1 MVKRKNDSS
10 SLTGMQMISRPT
22 SLGLA
27 LTVLSLASCGDSETT
42 RTGREWIN
50 DGHTV
55 ESKLRPDG
63 SLSIDKRFHPMVQD
77 RYGEYIQMAA
87 HIFKSSHLF
96 NRTPTPFRVYLMFD
110 ATDYLKY
117 GGKGLDGLGEFVPAQ
132 RAIYLHA
139 DGKPLVDRGQNRQ
152 LLRELARAVIHDMY
166 EAAYPKWFAVGLAG
180 FLADGALGTDSWE
193 PGVPDPELWEEI
205 LKRPEESI
213 YLLLAASDEEF
224 DALGSFGDAFARV
237 VVYVLHELDQ
247 TKFYSIVYQAQVRS
261 VAGNAGLR
269 DLIEE
274 FVPNYQKRLR
284 RPVETLSALR
294 PDLQCYLECGLG
306 KASGDLEAKS
316 LANAQAFL
324 TNGSYWYQ
332 YAQFRMANGGG
343 EAKTIE
349 ALEKSRRGE
358 PHRFLG
364 PCLDTLAGF
373 YSKSGQSKKLREVV
387 MQRMQRSV
395 MFTPQM
401 HRYMAESWVSEDRK
415 KAGAYVAAGLSLP
428 SEGFE
433 DEVAL
438 LVKLLAS
445 LQD

>member
-1 MVKRKNDSS
+1 MVRRKNGSS
-10 SLTGMQMISRPT
+10 FLRDVLMTLRPALSGMV
-22 SLGLA
+22 LVA
-27 LTVLSLASCGDSETT
+27 LLLASCGDSGATL
-42 RTGREWIN
+42 TGREWVN

-63 SLSIDKRFHPMVQD
+63 SLSIDKRFHSMVQE

-87 HIFKSSHLF
+87 YIFKSSHLF
-96 NRTPTPFRVYLMFD
+96 NRAPTPFRVYLMFD
-110 ATDYLKY
+110 GDHYAKY
-117 GGKGLDGLGEFVPAQ
+117 GARGLDELGEFVAAQ

-139 DGKPLVDRGQNRQ
+139 DGKPLVDRGQNRR

-166 EAAYPKWFAVGLAG
+166 DTAYPKWFAVGLAG

-193 PGVPDPELWEEI
+193 PGVPDPELWGEI

-213 YLLLAASDEEF
+213 DLLLAASDEEF
-224 DALGSFGDAFARV
+224 DALGSFGDALARV

-261 VAGNAGLR
+261 VTDNAGLR

-294 PDLQCYLECGLG
+294 PDLKCYLECGLG

-316 LANAQAFL
+316 LANAQAFP

-332 YAQFRMANGGG
+332 YAQFRMANGGEEG
-343 EAKTIE
+343 KTVE
-349 ALEKSRRGE
+349 ALEKSRRCK
-358 PHRFLG
+358 PHRFLQA
-364 PCLDTLAGF
+364 CLDALAGV
-373 YSKSGQSKKLREVV
+373 YSKTGQSTNLREVV
-387 MQRMQRSV
+387 MQRMNCSV
-395 MFTPQM
+395 MFSPQM
-401 HRYMAESWVSEDRK
+401 HRYMAESWASEDRS
-415 KAGAYVAAGLSLP
+415 KARAFITAGLSLP

-433 DEVAL
+433 DEVAIL
-438 LVKLLAS
+438 IKLLAS